1 MRTLIIFNH
10 PYEGSFCNAILD
22 ASILGLQQKNDEVDL
37 IHLDKEDFNPT
48 MSSNDLRAFSLAK
61 EEPEK
66 ALMMLDKKVLE
77 YKARLEKADHLVLIF
92 PIWWMLMP
100 ALTKGF
106 IDKVIFP
113 AIAYSYNNK
122 GGMVS
127 RLWNLKR
134 VTVIT
139 TMNSPANVYETVMG
153 NAVWRALLHGT
164 FEAIGITD
172 CKWINFSRVKE
183 VTTEQRRQ
191 WLENIENYFADRE

>member
-22 ASILGLQQKNDEVDL
+22 ATILGLQQKNDEVDL
-37 IHLDKEDFNPT
+37 IHLEKEEFNPT
-48 MSSNDLRAFSLAK
+48 MSSNDLKAFSIAK
-61 EEPEK
+61 KEPEK

-77 YKARLEKADHLVLIF
+77 YKARLEKADHLVFIF

-113 AIAYSYNNK
+113 AVAYNYNNN
-122 GGMVS
+122 GDMMS

-134 VTVIT
+134 ITVVT
-139 TMNSPANVYETVMG
+139 TMASPGSVYETLMG
-153 NAVWRALLHGT
+153 NAVWKALLHGT
-164 FEAIGITD
+164 FEAIGISN
-172 CKWINFSRVKE
+172 CKWLNFGRVKE
-183 VTTEQRRQ
+183 VSTEQRKQ
-191 WLENIENYFADRE
+191 WLENIENYFADKN